1 MTPPRAPEAPRP
13 FACGEVLAG
22 RFAVERPI
30 GEGSFGW
37 VFAATDLSERPPRRV
52 AIKVLRHERA
62 AERRTLRRFEQR
74 ELALL
79 RRVHAAAPAP
89 NVVRALSP
97 VLFAHRG
104 LPFLVLELIEGPSL
118 REVLAARGPLPPGEA
133 RRIGAGLA
141 RGLASIHAALGVHR
155 DLKPSNVRLRAG
167 GEPVILDLGIA
178 RALWLTQETTASA
191 LPWMTP
197 RYAAPEQLAGGPASP
212 ASDVYA
218 LGLLLHEMLAGEV
231 PLAGRTR
238 EETRE
243 AREARDTPCPPAAGA
258 ALPEDVAALVRRCL
272 ARDPA
277 RRPAAAE
284 VAEALAAPARPRA
297 AARRAPLGVAALL
310 LAAGGASSAL
320 GLLPGARAVTGAAPV
335 ALYPLDDLAGARAED
350 LAGGNDALLVHG
362 PAPVAGRIGGALRF
376 DGVDDHVE
384 APHAASLDVGQGDLT
399 ITAWLQTTSAEGIQV
414 IVDKRDEGPRGV
426 HGYCV
431 FLSRGRLSVQL
442 ADRDAS
448 PKCTMVAST
457 ACTNYLSGAFVADGR
472 WHHIAVTVDRRA
484 VDGGTFYVDG
494 AVAGRFD
501 PTARPLSLDSRAP
514 LRIGSRSSSESG
526 FFRGVL
532 DEVAL
537 YRRALSPEEVAAAAL
552 QGAAP
557 GAGPR

>member
-1 MTPPRAPEAPRP
+1 MIPLRAPGAPCPPAR
-13 FACGEVLAG
+13 GEVLAG
-22 RFAVERPI
+22 RFEVERLI

-37 VFAATDLSERPPRRV
+37 VFAATDLAERAPRRV
-52 AIKVLRHERA
+52 AIKVLRHEHATQLRM
-62 AERRTLRRFEQR
+62 LRRFEQR

-97 VLFAHRG
+97 ELFSHRG

-118 REVLAARGPLPPGEA
+118 RELLDERGPLPPGEA
-133 RRIGAGLA
+133 RRLGAGLA
-141 RGLASIHAALGVHR
+141 RGLASIHAAQGVHR
-155 DLKPSNVRLRAG
+155 DLKPSNIRLRAG

-191 LPWMTP
+191 PAWMTP

-218 LGLLLHEMLAGEV
+218 LGLLLHEMLGGEV
-231 PLAGRTR
+231 PVA
-238 EETRE
+238 ETRE
-243 AREARDTPCPPAAGA
+243 ARASRDTPAPPALGSL
-258 ALPEDVAALVRRCL
+258 LPGDVAALIRRCL

-284 VAEALAAPARPRA
+284 VAEALAAPARPKI
-297 AARRAPLGVAALL
+297 AARRAPLGMATLL
-310 LAAGGASSAL
+310 LTAGGASAAL
-320 GLLPGARAVTGAAPV
+320 SLLSGARAVTGAAPV
-335 ALYPLDDLAGARAED
+335 ALYPLDALAGARADD
-350 LAGGNDALLVHG
+350 LAGGNDASLVHG
-362 PAPVAGRIGGALRF
+362 PTPTAGRIGGALRF
-376 DGVDDHVE
+376 DGVDDYVE
-384 APHAASLDVGQGDLT
+384 APHARSLDVGQGDLS
-399 ITAWLQTTSAEGIQV
+399 ITAWVQTTSAEGIEV
-414 IVDKRDEGPRGV
+414 IVDQRDEGPRGV

-431 FLSRGRLSVQL
+431 FLYRGGLSAQL

-448 PKCTMVAST
+448 PKCSMGAST
-457 ACTNYLSGAFVADGR
+457 ACTNYLSGAFVADGS

-484 VDGGTFYVDG
+484 VDGGAFYVDG
-494 AVAGRFD
+494 AAVGRFD
-501 PTARPLSLDSRAP
+501 PTSRPLSLDSRAP

-537 YRRALSPEEVAAAAL
+537 YRRALSPEEVAAAAR
-552 QGAAP
+552 QGVAP
-557 GAGPR
+557 GAAAR